1 VDEIPAVERELAF
14 DIAKRGLI
22 ISPFV
27 IALCGLVRGA
37 DGAWSAAIALAIVI
51 VNFLIA
57 ALIVDQAAKVS
68 PTAVGAAS
76 LAGYLVRLVVIVVA
90 LLLLRNQPWIDLP
103 VLGFTLVGAQLGLLA
118 WEARHVS
125 MTLAAPGLRPPRPTS
140 SGDQ

>member
-14 DIAKRGLI
+14 DIAKRGLL
-22 ISPFV
+22 ISPVV
-27 IALCGLVRGA
+27 ILACGLVRGP
-37 DGAWSAAIALAIVI
+37 DGALSAAMGLGIVI

-57 ALIVDQAAKVS
+57 ALIVDRAAKVS
-68 PTAVGAAS
+68 TTAVGAAS
-76 LAGYLVRLVVIVVA
+76 LAGYVLRLVVIVVA

-103 VLGFTLVGAQLGLLA
+103 VLGFTLVGAQLGLLF

-125 MTLAAPGLRPPRPTS
+125 LTLAAPGLRPPRPTS